1 MTAALPAPV
10 GIVLVNWNRWQD
22 TIECLESVFR
32 SSHPVRVV
40 VVDNAS
46 ADGSMEKIAEWA
58 RGERM
63 AEPAAAAMA
72 PLMTPPVA
80 KPLSL
85 TVLDAE
91 AAHAPSARAGPGLTL
106 AASGGN
112 LGFAG
117 GNNVGLRLLQAVPEI
132 DCFWLLNND
141 TVIAPD
147 TVAALAGHMAGRPEI
162 GLCGTV
168 VRFYHQPNRVQVL
181 NGSRF
186 SPLTGQ
192 SAGIGFGRDAAEPFD
207 AESIAR
213 QTDFVL
219 GASLAVSRRFLDR
232 IGLMEDRYF
241 LYYEE
246 IDWAVRNRRHRQPLG
261 VGFAAGATVWHKE
274 GGSIGSS
281 SIKGARSNLADY
293 WLSRSRLAFTRTH
306 YPWLLPAHWAL
317 TMALVGRRL
326 LRGQPSKAKG
336 LLRALFARP
345 YSP

>member
-1 MTAALPAPV
+1 MSAPL
-10 GIVLVNWNRWQD
+10 GIVLVNWNRWAD

-32 SSHPVRVV
+32 ADRPVHVV

-46 ADGSMEKIAEWA
+46 ADGSMEKIAAWA
-58 RGERM
+58 RGTL
-63 AEPAAAAMA
+63 AAQAMSPAMA
-72 PLMTPPVA
+72 ALSTPPVA
-80 KPLSL
+80 KPVPVQ
-85 TVLDAE
+85 VLDAE
-91 AAHAPSARAGPGLTL
+91 AAHAPGARAAPGLTL

-117 GNNVGLRLLQAVPEI
+117 GNNVGLRLLLAVPEI
-132 DCFWLLNND
+132 ESFWLLNND
-141 TVIAPD
+141 TVVAPG
-147 TVAALAGHMAGRPEI
+147 TIAALGDYMQANPRI

-168 VRFYHQPNRVQVL
+168 VRFYHHPAQVQAL

-192 SAGIGFGRDAAEPFD
+192 STGLGLGTSADAPFD
-207 AESIAR
+207 PAAIAR

-219 GASLAVSRRFLDR
+219 GASLAVSRGFLTE

-246 IDWAVRNRRHRQPLG
+246 IDWAVRNRRHPRPFAL
-261 VGFAAGATVWHKE
+261 GFAADATVFHKE

-281 SIKGARSNLADY
+281 SVKGNRSPLADY
-293 WLSRSRLAFTRTH
+293 WLTRSRLAFTRRH
-306 YPWLLPAHWAL
+306 YPWLLPVHWLLTLAL
-317 TMALVGRRL
+317 IARRL
-326 LRGQPSKAKG
+326 LRGQSAKAKT
-336 LLRALFARP
+336 LLRALFASP